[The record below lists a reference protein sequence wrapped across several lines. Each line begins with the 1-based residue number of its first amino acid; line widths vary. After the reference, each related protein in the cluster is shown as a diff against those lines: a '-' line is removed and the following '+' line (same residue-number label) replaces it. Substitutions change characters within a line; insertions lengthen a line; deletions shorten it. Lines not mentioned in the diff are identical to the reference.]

1 MAMELKLDL
10 TKKYALALEGGGAKG
25 AYQIG
30 AWRALR
36 EAGVPICAV
45 SGSSVGALNGA
56 MIVMGDEKKA
66 EEVWANI
73 RYSQVLDVD
82 DETMHNL
89 LNGKLLKLD
98 LRSALETV
106 QDVVRNRGLDI
117 TPLSN
122 WIHEVVDEPTVRA
135 SDMELYIVTY
145 SLEQQKE
152 LELRARDIPEG
163 HLHEMLLASSYLPF
177 FHNERLA
184 GKYADGGVRDVL
196 PLHVLL
202 ENGYKDIIALRL
214 YGIGLERRTKIPK
227 DVKLY
232 TVAPMVE
239 LGGVLDFDAE
249 QSRANLTA
257 GYYDAQ
263 RLLYGLRGRDWY
275 IDAQWDEGRAYAF
288 LSAQLRRQAAAEGKT
303 PTLRELH
310 ETLLPRL
317 GRELDAREGD
327 YRDLAWA
334 LLESAG
340 KEASLER
347 WKIYTEDALLEA
359 LGDAFASEALRNAV
373 KRRSPLA
380 RLTGKK

>member
-1 MAMELKLDL
+1 MELKLDL
-10 TKKYALALEGGGAKG
+10 SKEYALALEGGGAKG

-36 EAGVPICAV
+36 EAGVRIRAV

-56 MIVMGDEKKA
+56 MIVMGDVKKA

-122 WIHEVVDEPTVRA
+122 WIREVVDEPTVRA

-163 HLHEMLLASSYLPF
+163 QLHEMLLASSYLPF

-232 TVAPMVE
+232 TVAPTVE
-239 LGGVLDFDAE
+239 LGGVLDFNAA

-257 GYYDAQ
+257 GYFDAQ

-275 IDAQWDEGRAYAF
+275 IDAQWDEERAYAY
-288 LSAQLRRQAAAEGKT
+288 LAAQLRRCAAAEGKT
-303 PTLRELH
+303 PTLRALH

-317 GRELDAREGD
+317 ARALDEREGD
-327 YRDLAWA
+327 YRDLAHA

-340 KEASLER
+340 AEAGLER
-347 WKIYTEDALLEA
+347 WHIYTEDALAEA
-359 LGDAFASEALRNAV
+359 LGGDFASEALRTAV
-373 KRRSPLA
+373 KRPGALA
-380 RLTGKK
+380 RLRGKK

>member
-1 MAMELKLDL
+1 MELKLDL
-10 TKKYALALEGGGAKG
+10 SKEYALALEGGGAKG

-36 EAGVPICAV
+36 EAGVRISAV

-56 MIVMGDEKKA
+56 MIVMGDEQRA

-98 LRSALETV
+98 LRATLETV

-122 WIHEVVDEPTVRA
+122 WIHEVVDEKTVRD

-145 SLEQQKE
+145 SLKQQRE
-152 LELRARDIPEG
+152 LELRAKDIPEG
-163 HLHEMLLASSYLPF
+163 QLHEMLLASSYLPF

-202 ENGYKDIIALRL
+202 ENGYKNIIALRL

-227 DVKLY
+227 DVGLY
-232 TVAPMVE
+232 TVAPTVE
-239 LGGVLDFDAE
+239 LGGVLDFNAE

-257 GYYDAQ
+257 GYFDAQ
-263 RLLYGLRGRDWY
+263 RLLYGLRGRNWY
-275 IDAQWDEGRAYAF
+275 IDAQWEEPRAYEF
-288 LSAQLRRQAAAEGKT
+288 LAAQLRRQAAAEGKT

-317 GRELDAREGD
+317 ARELDARGGD
-327 YRDLAWA
+327 YRELAYA

-340 KEASLER
+340 AEKGLER
-347 WKIYTEDALLEA
+347 WKIYTEDDLVAA
-359 LGDAFASEALRNAV
+359 LGDSFESEALRDAV
-373 KRRSPLA
+373 RRRGALA

>member
-1 MAMELKLDL
+1 MELKLDL
-10 TKKYALALEGGGAKG
+10 SKGYALALEGGGAKG

-36 EAGVPICAV
+36 EAGVRIRAV

-56 MIVMGDEKKA
+56 MIVMGDVKKA

-122 WIHEVVDEPTVRA
+122 WIREVVDEPTVRA

-163 HLHEMLLASSYLPF
+163 QLHEMLLASSYLPF

-232 TVAPMVE
+232 TVAPTVE
-239 LGGVLDFDAE
+239 LGGVLDFNAA

-257 GYYDAQ
+257 GYFDAQ

-275 IDAQWDEGRAYAF
+275 IDAQWDEERAYAYLLTHAHF
-288 LSAQLRRQAAAEGKT
+288 DHTGALRA
-303 PTLRELH
+303 LH

-317 GRELDAREGD
+317 ARALDEREGD
-327 YRDLAWA
+327 YRDLAHA

-340 KEASLER
+340 AEAGLER
-347 WKIYTEDALLEA
+347 WRIYTEDALAES
-359 LGDAFASEALRNAV
+359 LGGDFASEALRTAV
-373 KRRSPLA
+373 KRPGALA
-380 RLTGKK
+380 RLRGKK